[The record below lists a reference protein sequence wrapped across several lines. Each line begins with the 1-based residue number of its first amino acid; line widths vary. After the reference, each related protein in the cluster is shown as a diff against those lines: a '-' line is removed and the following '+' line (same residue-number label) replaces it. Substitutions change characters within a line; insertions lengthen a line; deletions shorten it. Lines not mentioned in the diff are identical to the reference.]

1 MHLLQTGSSQHQVN
15 NAVYAIKWAHEC
27 AGLQIQQKILILHLY
42 RRKRGVKL
50 VGLSIKKGRF
60 PRMFII
66 ELCDKYID
74 ESDLLIVRNLTMIL
88 FCFAGFLRF
97 DEVSSSKFKNVHVY
111 DEYIVSNIQKSK
123 TDRYRQGNEV
133 LIANGVTTACPV
145 KMYLRY
151 LDLLGTT
158 EDKYFFLI

>member
-1 MHLLQTGSSQHQVN
+1 MCGFTDPT
-15 NAVYAIKWAHEC
+15 
-27 AGLQIQQKILILHLY
+27 KILILHLY

-66 ELCDKYID
+66 QLCDKYID

-111 DEYIVSNIQKSK
+111 DEYIVLNIQKSK